1 MPYLH
6 TLWTSARLR
15 VGRSLCLLK
24 WQGVAVQGRER
35 LGTTIWSFP
44 FFSIWRYGSRCD
56 TLFKTICLGTATPL
70 LVWNKL
76 YPVLPCANGGLR
88 AHTHTQHTLHAYTI
102 LHLHLHSDLR
112 LRLHT
117 HNNSGRVIS
126 LPVTQG
132 RKLAG
137 REAEVVKVQANRSTN
152 RTCRSQRLNERGIF
166 IPCHFI
172 VPSGCSCACVCV
184 RSCGAPISRLAAEWH
199 GRMKLL
205 IHWRA
210 LWKAILQKSAKIKNA
225 GHWSQP
231 LTLTECGH
239 TLKAWIR
246 PQTPKANLVKEVPKA
261 LVSHSVKTIA
271 KLYLRP

>member
-88 AHTHTQHTLHAYTI
+88 AHTHTA
-102 LHLHLHSDLR
+102 HLT
-112 LRLHT
+112 RLHY
-117 HNNSGRVIS
+117 
-126 LPVTQG
+126 
-132 RKLAG
+132 
-137 REAEVVKVQANRSTN
+137 
-152 RTCRSQRLNERGIF
+152 
-166 IPCHFI
+166 
-172 VPSGCSCACVCV
+172 
-184 RSCGAPISRLAAEWH
+184 
-199 GRMKLL
+199 
-205 IHWRA
+205 
-210 LWKAILQKSAKIKNA
+210 
-225 GHWSQP
+225 
-231 LTLTECGH
+231 LTLTFALRLTPALAH
-239 TLKAWIR
+239 TQQQWQGDQPSSDPR
-246 PQTPKANLVKEVPKA
+246 KEARWKRSGSGKGPSKPINKPNMP
-261 LVSHSVKTIA
+261 VSTSQRARNIHSMSFHRAFRLFLCLCVCSFLWCSHI
-271 KLYLRP
+271 

>member
-1 MPYLH
+1 V
-6 TLWTSARLR
+6 WQCKVGSASALQFGPSHFSRYDDMGLD
-15 VGRSLCLLK
+15 VTHCSKRSAWARRHPCLFETNCI
-24 WQGVAVQGRER
+24 RY
-35 LGTTIWSFP
+35 FP
-44 FFSIWRYGSRCD
+44 AQMEAF
-56 TLFKTICLGTATPL
+56 
-70 LVWNKL
+70 
-76 YPVLPCANGGLR
+76 

-184 RSCGAPISRLAAEWH
+184 RSCGAPISRLAAE
-199 GRMKLL
+199 
-205 IHWRA
+205 
-210 LWKAILQKSAKIKNA
+210 
-225 GHWSQP
+225 
-231 LTLTECGH
+231 
-239 TLKAWIR
+239 
-246 PQTPKANLVKEVPKA
+246 
-261 LVSHSVKTIA
+261 
-271 KLYLRP
+271 

>member
-1 MPYLH
+1 MKFVQLCH
-6 TLWTSARLR
+6 LVCSGRVWQCKVGSASALR
-15 VGRSLCLLK
+15 SAWARRHPCLFETNCI
-24 WQGVAVQGRER
+24 RH
-35 LGTTIWSFP
+35 FP
-44 FFSIWRYGSRCD
+44 AQMEAF
-56 TLFKTICLGTATPL
+56 
-70 LVWNKL
+70 
-76 YPVLPCANGGLR
+76 

-112 LRLHT
+112 LRLHTHT

-184 RSCGAPISRLAAEWH
+184 RSCGAPISRLAAE
-199 GRMKLL
+199 
-205 IHWRA
+205 
-210 LWKAILQKSAKIKNA
+210 
-225 GHWSQP
+225 
-231 LTLTECGH
+231 
-239 TLKAWIR
+239 
-246 PQTPKANLVKEVPKA
+246 
-261 LVSHSVKTIA
+261 
-271 KLYLRP
+271 